1 MYERDHSK
9 KDQKKQGLL
18 SCSAVC
24 SCIWFGIGF
33 ICLFVVRRKQGFLNL
48 HRERFWKG
56 KQSVGYANGIE
67 GLERGVEKYFYA
79 V

>member
-9 KDQKKQGLL
+9 KTKKQGLV
-18 SCSAVC
+18 SCGAVC

-33 ICLFVVRRKQGFLNL
+33 ICLFVVRRKKAFLNI
-48 HRERFWKG
+48 HIEKFWKG
-56 KQSVGYANGIE
+56 KRSVSYANGIE
-67 GLERGVEKYFYA
+67 GLKREVEKYFYA